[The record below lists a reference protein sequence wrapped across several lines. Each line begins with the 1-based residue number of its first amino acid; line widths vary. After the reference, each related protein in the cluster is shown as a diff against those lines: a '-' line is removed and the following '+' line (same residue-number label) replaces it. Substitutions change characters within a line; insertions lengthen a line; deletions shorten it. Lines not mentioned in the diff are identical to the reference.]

1 MDIIAKKAYAKIN
14 LFLDVVSRYADG
26 YHEVHTVM
34 QTVSLA
40 DDVTV
45 SLEGDNGIEISCNAL
60 ALPTDER
67 NIVWRASNLF
77 FAEIGEK
84 NRRGIK
90 INIVKRIP
98 ISAGLAGGSTNA
110 AAVLCALNE
119 MFGNRISRK
128 RLLELGATLGA
139 DVPFCMVGG
148 TAYADGKGDV
158 LQSLPDISDRYMVIA
173 VGGEGVSTP
182 WAYGELDR
190 IFNNF
195 SEEHNRPKPSFFSNE
210 DLLKNLYNIFEEA
223 ILPARPIACELKDI
237 MLSSGACGSIMSGSG
252 PAVFGIFDDLTSA
265 QNAIS
270 EINKR
275 GYSSYLAR
283 PVKQYF

>member
-1 MDIIAKKAYAKIN
+1 MDIITKKAYAKIN

-84 NRRGIK
+84 NSRGIK

-158 LQSLPDISDRYMVIA
+158 LHSLPDISDCYMVIA

-195 SEEHNRPKPSFFSNE
+195 SENIISPYFKTGG
-210 DLLKNLYNIFEEA
+210 NIFR
-223 ILPARPIACELKDI
+223 LN
-237 MLSSGACGSIMSGSG
+237 
-252 PAVFGIFDDLTSA
+252 IFLVSP
-265 QNAIS
+265 
-270 EINKR
+270 
-275 GYSSYLAR
+275 L
-283 PVKQYF
+283 